1 MRLVLRL
8 SISKCKLRSDPVRR
22 PDTSRARRDP
32 LAASAARRGLPRE
45 RGLTNAPWPARTLRP
60 CNWSVPL
67 SPWYSGTVRR
77 DTVIAVIRAHLLE
90 LRQRFG
96 VRDLSV
102 FGSVARDEATGTSDV
117 DVLVEFDGPTTFDGY
132 FGLKERLEEV
142 LGTRVDLA
150 TPAMLKPRLKVE
162 VERQG
167 VRVA

>member
-1 MRLVLRL
+1 M
-8 SISKCKLRSDPVRR
+8 
-22 PDTSRARRDP
+22 RRD
-32 LAASAARRGLPRE
+32 A
-45 RGLTNAPWPARTLRP
+45 
-60 CNWSVPL
+60 
-67 SPWYSGTVRR
+67 
-77 DTVIAVIRAHLLE
+77 VIAAIRDHLPE

-96 VRDLSV
+96 VRDVRV

-132 FGLKERLEEV
+132 FGVKERLEEL

-162 VERQG
+162 VEREG

>member
-1 MRLVLRL
+1 MRREPA
-8 SISKCKLRSDPVRR
+8 I
-22 PDTSRARRDP
+22 
-32 LAASAARRGLPRE
+32 AA
-45 RGLTNAPWPARTLRP
+45 
-60 CNWSVPL
+60 
-67 SPWYSGTVRR
+67 
-77 DTVIAVIRAHLLE
+77 IRAHLPE

-96 VRDLSV
+96 VRDLKV

-132 FGLKERLEEV
+132 FGVKERLEEL

-162 VERQG
+162 VEREG